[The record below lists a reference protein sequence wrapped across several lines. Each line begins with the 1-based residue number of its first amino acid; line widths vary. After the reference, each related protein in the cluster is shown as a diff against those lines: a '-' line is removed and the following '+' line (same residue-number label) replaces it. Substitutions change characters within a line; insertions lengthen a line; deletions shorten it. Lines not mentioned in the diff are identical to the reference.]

1 MESSIAQRVDFLV
14 KLDFSLLAAVCVVD
28 QNSHQI
34 LIKWLCKHCLVR
46 VDSLVKVD
54 PVLRAAVHPVDQAPG
69 DLIESW
75 AAEC

>member
-1 MESSIAQRVDFLV
+1 MLRVDLLV
-14 KLDFSLLAAVCVVD
+14 KVDFSPLAAVFVSD

-54 PVLRAAVHPVDQAPG
+54 VVELAALQGVVQAPG
-69 DLIESW
+69 DLVKSW
-75 AAEC
+75 AGEC